1 MFRTWKGDSSSAQ
14 SWALKEEAEE
24 GNKWQEKKSHVHFL
38 RRYHYSLLTPVKRI
52 KFYITY
58 Y

>member
-24 GNKWQEKKSHVHFL
+24 GNKWQEKK
-38 RRYHYSLLTPVKRI
+38 
-52 KFYITY
+52 
-58 Y
+58 